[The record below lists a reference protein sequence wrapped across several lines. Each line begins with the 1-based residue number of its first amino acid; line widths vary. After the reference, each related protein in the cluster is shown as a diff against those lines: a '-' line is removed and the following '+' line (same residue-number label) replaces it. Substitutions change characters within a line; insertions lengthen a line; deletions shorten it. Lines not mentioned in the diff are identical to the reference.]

1 MSQNIQIEAQL
12 LFLSILTGAALMMA
26 YDVLRI
32 LRMIIPHSWAVIGVE
47 DLLYWCVA
55 GLATFYLLYREN
67 DGSLRMYVIGTVLL
81 SMVLYD
87 RCFSRFFLKL
97 LKKAGRCIRIRTLKR
112 KQKQ

>member
-12 LFLSILTGAALMMA
+12 LVLSILTGAALMMA

-32 LRMIIPHSWAVIGVE
+32 LRMLIPHSWAVIGVE
-47 DLLYWCVA
+47 DLLYWCMA
-55 GLATFYLLYREN
+55 GLLVFYLLYREN

-81 SMVLYD
+81 TMVAYD

-97 LKKAGRCIRIRTLKR
+97 LKKAGRWIRIKILKR
-112 KQKQ
+112 NRK

>member
-1 MSQNIQIEAQL
+1 MSQNIQMEAQL
-12 LFLSILTGAALMMA
+12 LVLSIFTGAVLMMA

-32 LRMIIPHSWAVIGVE
+32 LRMMIPHSWAVIGAE

-55 GLATFYLLYREN
+55 GFFVFYLLYREN

-81 SMVLYD
+81 TMVAYD

-97 LKKAGRCIRIRTLKR
+97 LKKAGRWIRIKILKR
-112 KQKQ
+112 TRK

>member
-12 LFLSILTGAALMMA
+12 LVLSILTGAALMMA

-32 LRMIIPHSWAVIGVE
+32 LRMLIPHSWAVIGVE
-47 DLLYWCVA
+47 DLLYWRVA
-55 GLATFYLLYREN
+55 GLLVFYLLYREN

-81 SMVLYD
+81 TMVAYD

-97 LKKAGRCIRIRTLKR
+97 LKKAGRWIRIKILKR
-112 KQKQ
+112 NRR